1 MNNLSP
7 TYMRMKQA
15 VQWLKREKQMLQ
27 KDIAAKMGISEVAF
41 SNAMKRIQVK
51 FDEDFIIAFQ
61 QSTDDVFSLDY
72 LLTGE
77 GELLARPKAKVHDK
91 PTESIIELYAT
102 LIKEVEGMRQ
112 QLARELSEV
121 HTIRA
126 ELRQSIADLQAATLE
141 VQRTRDLLL
150 STPHNEALP
159 SPTCNK
165 PSGDTHHLSIA
176 ADELSEPET
185 T

>member
-1 MNNLSP
+1 MGKQERFQEAYKYLYDTGKIHSKQQLADTLGCSRTSVSLAYNGSV
-7 TYMRMKQA
+7 TYLNDKFLRKFA
-15 VQWLKREKQMLQ
+15 REYPQ
-27 KDIAAKMGISEVAF
+27 IS
-41 SNAMKRIQVK
+41 
-51 FDEDFIIAFQ
+51 
-61 QSTDDVFSLDY
+61 LGY
-72 LLTGE
+72 LLAGE
-77 GELLARPKAKVHDK
+77 GELLANPKAEAQDK
-91 PTESIIELYAT
+91 PTASIIELYAT

-112 QLARELSEV
+112 QLTRELSEV

-176 ADELSEPET
+176 AEEPET
-185 T
+185 TETT

>member
-1 MNNLSP
+1 MGKQERFQEAYKYLYDTGKIHSKQQLADALGCSRTSVSLAYNGNV
-7 TYMRMKQA
+7 TYLNDKFLRKFA
-15 VQWLKREKQMLQ
+15 REYPQ
-27 KDIAAKMGISEVAF
+27 IS
-41 SNAMKRIQVK
+41 
-51 FDEDFIIAFQ
+51 
-61 QSTDDVFSLDY
+61 LGY
-72 LLTGE
+72 LLAGD
-77 GELLARPKAKVHDK
+77 GELLSQPPKPEVHNK

-176 ADELSEPET
+176 AEESET

>member
-1 MNNLSP
+1 MTGRQQRLTEVFDYVHNNCNIH
-7 TYMRMKQA
+7 TKT
-15 VQWLKREKQMLQ
+15 
-27 KDIAAKMGISEVAF
+27 DFAAKLDYSRPVVSLALNGDTKSL
-41 SNAMKRIQVK
+41 
-51 FDEDFIIAFQ
+51 
-61 QSTDDVFSLDY
+61 TDKLFKAVCTAWPGTFSLDY

-77 GELLARPKAKVHDK
+77 GELLIPHK
-91 PTESIIELYAT
+91 PAAPANAAESIIELYAT

-141 VQRTRDLLL
+141 IQRTRDLLL

-176 ADELSEPET
+176 AEESET